1 MREICLKLT
10 IKPPK
15 RRHWRRFG
23 DFFVNFEHISHLCSS
38 VSIAKFEHVIAGWD
52 AKKLFD
58 FLLNLIPFSHN
69 LFW

>member
-1 MREICLKLT
+1 MLT

-15 RRHWRRFG
+15 QRYWRRFG
-23 DFFVNFEHISHLCSS
+23 DFFEHIPHLCSS
-38 VSIAKFEHVIAGWD
+38 VSIVKLEHVIAAWD